1 MTEAAA
7 AGIPPDRFWH
17 LTYRE
22 LFNAMQGEALRR
34 RRDRQTLLW
43 AAWHGAAWTRSKT
56 FPNADK
62 LNGMLRKMDPPRV
75 MTPREQRGAILGIA
89 KALGAEVVYRKKA
102 A

>member
-7 AGIPPDRFWH
+7 IGIFPDRFWR

-22 LFNAMQGEALRR
+22 LFNALQGESLRR

-43 AAWHGAAWTRSKT
+43 AHWHGSAWVRTKT

-62 LNGMLRKMDPPRV
+62 LNSMIRKMDPPRV
-75 MTPREQRGAILGIA
+75 MTPREQRTTILGIA
-89 KALGAEVVYRKKA
+89 RALGAEVVYRKKA